1 MEQIHAD
8 IESTVTPSWLTSV
21 PAKLGSA
28 SHGKLKADQWRVLG
42 AVFFPITLMRLWWF
56 VELGN
61 PRSERCRKILDVT
74 ISLLS
79 AVSIATS
86 RKTSRQHADMYT
98 QHMQAYLNGIKL
110 LFPTFKFVPN
120 HHMALHLPDYLL
132 LYGPVHSWWAFP
144 FERMIGML
152 QRISTNYKEGT
163 EIQSSTSVKFA
174 HYNSIR
180 GIRDYHRL

>member
-8 IESTVTPSWLTSV
+8 IASTITPSWLASV
-21 PAKLGSA
+21 PSNLGSA
-28 SHGKLKADQWRVLG
+28 SHGKLKADQWRVL
-42 AVFFPITLMRLWWF
+42 ASVYLPISLIRLWWS

-61 PRSERCRKILDVT
+61 ARSESCQKILDVT

-86 RKTSRQHADMYT
+86 RVTSPRHADLYL
-98 QHMQAYLNGIKL
+98 QHMQAYLTGLKE
-110 LFPTFKFVPN
+110 LFPDFKFVPN
-120 HHMALHLPDYLL
+120 QHMALHLRDYIL

-144 FERMIGML
+144 FERMIGIL

-163 EIQSSTSVKFA
+163 ALVNANTIDMTDFLF
-174 HYNSIR
+174 R
-180 GIRDYHRL
+180 